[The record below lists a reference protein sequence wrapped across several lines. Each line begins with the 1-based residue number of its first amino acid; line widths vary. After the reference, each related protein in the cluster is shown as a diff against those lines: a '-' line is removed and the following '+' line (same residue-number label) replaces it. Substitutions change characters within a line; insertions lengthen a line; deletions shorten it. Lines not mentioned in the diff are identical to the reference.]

1 MGDIMKT
8 SFLRALPAVL
18 LCAAAP
24 AGAATLVNGSLS
36 GPTANTFVPPGW
48 TVTTETPD
56 TNSVSVAAGVP
67 GYDYATTPVDST
79 DGGTWVGIAADT
91 YGFTESF
98 SQTINDFSI
107 GQSYDLGWEVA
118 NFGFAT
124 PLYDGANAIEV
135 FLDGVSIGT
144 GALISLGSEW
154 FMESISFTAIAT
166 TQTLTFGLKDLT
178 RSYLQI
184 DGITLNDSLP
194 AVPLPGAA
202 GLLLAGIGALGAFGA
217 QRRKRLA

>member
-1 MGDIMKT
+1 MKT
-8 SFLRALPAVL
+8 NSLRALPALL
-18 LCAAAP
+18 LCLAAP

-36 GPTANTFVPPGW
+36 GPVANTFVPSGW
-48 TVTTETPD
+48 SVATETPD

-67 GYDYATTPVDST
+67 GYDYAVSAVNST
-79 DGGTWVGIAADT
+79 NGGTWVGIGADT
-91 YGFTESF
+91 NGFMESF
-98 SQTINDFSI
+98 SQTITDFSI

-124 PLYDGANAIEV
+124 PIYDGANAIEV

-144 GALISLGSEW
+144 GALISLGSAW
-154 FMESISFTAIAT
+154 FMEQISFTAIAT

-184 DGITLNDSLP
+184 DGITLTDSLP

-202 GLLLAGIGALGAFGA
+202 GLLVAGIGALGAFGA
-217 QRRKRLA
+217 RRRKRLA